1 MTTRRTGYSK
11 MYMVPPS
18 VWDLVRRCVDELEKE
33 RIDQLNI
40 ERNIQPLR
48 TRSDQILSN
57 ISSMDISPIENIAPV
72 QNILPLPM
80 NIQQHEPILQDEP
93 MQMIEP
99 PNEFSRQINYP
110 IEEYQNQPLQE
121 QSNNPTISYP
131 PDNRPSIEENIPS
144 IQERQIPKVTYRKP
158 PAITYKDIKEVPF
171 KQPLPIS
178 YKKPITYTRKRKMS
192 EQYIEPI
199 TISDPFIQ
207 NISTQDYTIPDTT
220 LESDSF
226 GILPPPEYRS
236 EEIRIP
242 KIRTRPSRIPIPILP
257 LPSCTPKTTA
267 MSKIQ
272 KRTLS
277 TIEPSSKSA
286 ITKPQLAIS
295 QVRQKALTTKSRPQ
309 ITYSGVQTRSQAI
322 KNKPINYTP
331 MRELT
336 YSPIRTRSKSK
347 GALVKVTPGT
357 VVKANS
363 YICPLCGIE
372 FTSQANMERHMRVL
386 HNATEQ
392 NYDKWKK

>member
-1 MTTRRTGYSK
+1 
-11 MYMVPPS
+11 MVPPS

-33 RIDQLNI
+33 RIDQLNT
-40 ERNIQPLR
+40 ERNVQPLK

-72 QNILPLPM
+72 QNILPV
-80 NIQQHEPILQDEP
+80 NIQQNEPILYDEP

-99 PNEFSRQINYP
+99 PKEFSRQINYP
-110 IEEYQNQPLQE
+110 IEEQSE
-121 QSNNPTISYP
+121 QSNIPTITYP
-131 PDNRPSIEENIPS
+131 TDNRPTIEENIPS
-144 IQERQIPKVTYRKP
+144 IQERQIPTVTYRKP
-158 PAITYKDIKEVPF
+158 TTITYKDVKEVPF

-199 TISDPFIQ
+199 TISDPFTQ
-207 NISTQDYTIPDTT
+207 GVSTQDYTISDPT

-257 LPSCTPKTTA
+257 LPSCIPKTTS

-295 QVRQKALTTKSRPQ
+295 QIKQKALTTKSRPQ
-309 ITYSGVQTRSQAI
+309 ITYSGVQTRSQTV

-331 MRELT
+331 IRELT
-336 YSPIRTRSKSK
+336 YSPIQTRSKSK
-347 GALVKVTPGT
+347 GTLVKVTPGT

-372 FTSQANMERHMRVL
+372 FRSQANMERHMRVL